1 MVKRQ
6 ENTGLAEFTG
16 VVKSVQQEQGLDEDR
31 KQYHIT
37 IEPEGIEIKGATGLL
52 HEWYPLSPKCEENSV
67 PEGSVMDRMLTQIEI
82 CISESKKAETIKEAF
97 NLLIGKKF
105 KFKKIKLGKEF
116 EGHAAKEYIV
126 PVAAL

>member
-16 VVKSVQQEQGLDEDR
+16 VVKSVQKEQGLDAD
-31 KQYHIT
+31 KQQYHIT
-37 IEPEGIEIKGATGLL
+37 IEPEGIEIKGTTGML
-52 HEWYPLSPKCEENSV
+52 HDWYPLSPKCTEDSV

-82 CISESKKAETIKEAF
+82 CVSEAKNVATIKEAF
-97 NLLIGKKF
+97 DLLVGKKF

-116 EGHAAKEYIV
+116 DGHAAKEYIV